1 MPHNRTEDPIRPA
14 PDIAKRHVRDVQLA
28 RMLEALV
35 FIILAIALRNRQ
47 SVVHVIENHAVVGHV
62 AHEAASAA
70 TGYASG
76 HTLMRAP
83 SDELAMVMLRT
94 RMSSTWSMREG
105 YWPSE
110 PTEMPW
116 VPLQWRF
123 WTRMDVLL
131 GLNDTQSDWNVS
143 CVC

>member
-1 MPHNRTEDPIRPA
+1 MLRTRPR
-14 PDIAKRHVRDVQLA
+14 PPPPVRDA
-28 RMLEALV
+28 DFSE
-35 FIILAIALRNRQ
+35 
-47 SVVHVIENHAVVGHV
+47 
-62 AHEAASAA
+62 
-70 TGYASG
+70 YASG

-83 SDELAMVMLRT
+83 SDELTMVMLRT
-94 RMSSTWSMREG
+94 RMSSTWSMRVG